1 MKALRRKN
9 LFFRAKKLRPTEARF
24 FATKKRFLQANLKRI
39 AGIALNKK
47 NMKKITLL
55 FSLLIII
62 SSCGKRQTRNLLT
75 SGDYD
80 NAIENAV
87 SSLKSNKNAK
97 GKQDY
102 VYMLE
107 EAYAK
112 AGERDLRNISAWF
125 KDANP
130 KNLELIYDTYVAL
143 NDRQELV
150 RPLLP
155 LKLLKEGRDAKF
167 PFSDYSDQIV
177 SSKNAL
183 AKHLYDNSK
192 ALLATKDKMSFR
204 RAYDD
209 LVYLNQLSSNYK
221 DVAELT
227 ETAKFKGTDYVN
239 VYTKNETNMVIP
251 VRLQNDLLDFSTFGL
266 NDKWTVYHS
275 NKVKGIDYDY
285 GLIVNFRDINISPE
299 QVKEKEISKEK
310 QIKDGVKNLVDTNGN
325 VVKDSLGNAIKV
337 DNFKIIKATVYEF
350 RQYKAAQVTAKVDFI
365 NFKTNQLL
373 DTFPLASEFVFDYVY
388 AKYSGDKRATEES
401 YYPNF
406 DRRAVPFP
414 SNEQM
419 VSDSGQ
425 DLKAKLKDIII
436 RNKFRKQ

>member
-1 MKALRRKN
+1 
-9 LFFRAKKLRPTEARF
+9 
-24 FATKKRFLQANLKRI
+24 
-39 AGIALNKK
+39 
-47 NMKKITLL
+47 MKKITLL
-55 FSLLIII
+55 LAFLLVI
-62 SSCGKRQTRNLLT
+62 SSCAKRETRNMLT

-80 NAIENAV
+80 GAIINAV
-87 SSLKSNKNAK
+87 NGLQGNKNTK

-107 EAYAK
+107 EAFAK
-112 AGERDLRNISAWF
+112 AGERDLRNIATWF

-130 KNLELIYDTYVAL
+130 RNLEQIYDTYINL
-143 NDRQELV
+143 NKRQEMI

-183 AKHLYDNSK
+183 AKYLYDNSK

-209 LVYLNQLSSNYK
+209 LVYLNQLSPNFK
-221 DVAELT
+221 DVPQLI
-227 ETAKFKGTDYVN
+227 ETAKFKGTDFVN

-251 VRLQNDLLDFSTFGL
+251 VRLQDDLLDFSTYGL

-285 GLIVNFRDINISPE
+285 GMIVNFRQINISPE
-299 QVKEKEISKEK
+299 QVKEKEFQKEK
-310 QIKDGVKNLVDTNGN
+310 QIKDGVKNLVDANGN
-325 VVKDSLGNAIKV
+325 VVKDSLGNPIKV
-337 DNFKIIKATVYEF
+337 DNFKTVSISIYEF
-350 RQYKAAQVTAKVDFI
+350 AQFKACQVTAKVDYI
-365 NFKTNQLL
+365 DFKSNQLI
-373 DTFPLASEFVFDYVY
+373 DTFPLASEFTFNHI
-388 AKYSGDKRATEES
+388 YSRYKGDKRACEQD

-419 VSDSGQ
+419 VYDTGE
-425 DLKAKLKDIII
+425 DLKGKLKTIIS
-436 RNKFRKQ
+436 RNKFRKI